1 MTGTTRDLVDAIA
14 TGDAVGIES
23 SFNAAM
29 AEKISVQLDV
39 KRQEVAQNMFKAAAE
54 TTDTEVYCITAS
66 SLKS

>member
-1 MTGTTRDLVDAIA
+1 MTGTTRDLIDAIA

-54 TTDTEVYCITAS
+54 TTNTEE
-66 SLKS
+66 

>member
-23 SFNAAM
+23 SFNTAM

-54 TTDTEVYCITAS
+54 TTVTEE
-66 SLKS
+66 

>member
-39 KRQEVAQNMFKAAAE
+39 KRQEVAQSMFKAAE
-54 TTDTEVYCITAS
+54 TTDTEE
-66 SLKS
+66 